1 MTVVEIARIYTDL
14 VNLDDKVPQNELI
27 AKDEIGEL
35 RTRYHQLLMDK
46 FREEGIEFVDR
57 FDAMRKA
64 FNIIMNEETHEA
76 TQPSLDSLRKTS
88 T

>member
-57 FDAMRKA
+57 FDAMRKV
-64 FNIIMNEETHEA
+64 FNIIMNEETREI
-76 TQPSLDSLRKTS
+76 TS
-88 T
+88 SGRTREFCQ